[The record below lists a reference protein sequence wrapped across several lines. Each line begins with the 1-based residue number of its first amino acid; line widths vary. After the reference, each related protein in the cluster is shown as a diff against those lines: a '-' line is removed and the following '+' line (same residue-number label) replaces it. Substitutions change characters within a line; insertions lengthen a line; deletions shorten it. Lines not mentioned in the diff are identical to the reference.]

1 MIGGKRGYEQARHIL
16 SSPVGN
22 EYVISHSSISNFKSG
37 KPFSSAVE
45 LQQLADDLAVAIDTL
60 IELNMSSEID
70 NQRCVIYNETPLH
83 IYLDTSKAFYTID
96 HTILINK
103 LTFYGRPLY
112 TT

>member
-22 EYVISHSSISNFKSG
+22 EYVISHSSIAHFKSG

-70 NQRCVIYNETPLH
+70 NQRQRNTITWRRKHFTPL
-83 IYLDTSKAFYTID
+83 I
-96 HTILINK
+96 ILFLLIS
-103 LTFYGRPLY
+103 
-112 TT
+112 